1 MFSFVLE
8 SFCSKCVISRY
19 EVTFRRNSMWGQWGK
34 LRSKREPS
42 FSIHSTLHSLCIC
55 VCGVKL
61 WNNLD
66 EGTKL
71 CINTTTNNHLWTAI
85 KDWIGYVVLYFIW
98 IFFSFCNFYCAPFLI
113 KEERFYACS
122 CLFMCFMMY
131 ILYKTVYLCVC
142 RGQCHTLYFSQPLLK
157 LAHSIYIQYVCV

>member
-19 EVTFRRNSMWGQWGK
+19 GVTFRRNSIWGQWGK

-98 IFFSFCNFYCAPFLI
+98 IFFHFVTFIVLHFWL
-113 KEERFYACS
+113 KRKDFMLVHVCS
-122 CLFMCFMMY
+122 CVLWCIY
-131 ILYKTVYLCVC
+131 YTKQCVC

-157 LAHSIYIQYVCV
+157 LALSIYIQYVCV